1 MELWRSNETVLLTF
15 RIPQVLG
22 GGPVPRLA
30 LGAGGAPMRTPR
42 ETQRSGVTDPFLSAR
57 SGGQT
62 ARSAFAAS
70 AYSFRSMGVRFPH
83 PTLDRGNHAHPGS
96 CGASE
101 HLVAAQLCA
110 PMSSECGFT
119 RCHCARC

>member
-1 MELWRSNETVLLTF
+1 MVGRENSAYVVFELV
-15 RIPQVLG
+15 PQVLG

-70 AYSFRSMGVRFPH
+70 AYSFRSMGVR
-83 PTLDRGNHAHPGS
+83 S
-96 CGASE
+96 
-101 HLVAAQLCA
+101 V
-110 PMSSECGFT
+110 T
-119 RCHCARC
+119 RDSTKRHMHT